1 MAETHCK
8 QGESLCSCNGQAGC
22 QGNGSLELDPQTCC
36 QVWKTLQAP
45 SSPASPHP
53 YSPGL
58 PAGPVLGDVPEP
70 SLISSMIWLRTYSVR
85 KIQSQGICRKQKL
98 SVLKFVPP
106 LAYKISQYRVIPH
119 LMMLIRTA
127 SCHCFWS
134 CFYSRAQLYLW
145 PNTVR
150 WLANVTGAF
159 LSMDQSSLFKAK
171 WVLTLFRT

>member
-1 MAETHCK
+1 MRLFVNFSYLWHLYFMFTYI
-8 QGESLCSCNGQAGC
+8 LRVTIIPM
-22 QGNGSLELDPQTCC
+22 LDKFGAC
-36 QVWKTLQAP
+36 L
-45 SSPASPHP
+45 
-53 YSPGL
+53 
-58 PAGPVLGDVPEP
+58 
-70 SLISSMIWLRTYSVR
+70 SMIWLRTYSVR

>member
-1 MAETHCK
+1 MRLFVNFSYLWHLYFMFTYI
-8 QGESLCSCNGQAGC
+8 LRVTIIPM
-22 QGNGSLELDPQTCC
+22 LDKFGAC
-36 QVWKTLQAP
+36 L
-45 SSPASPHP
+45 
-53 YSPGL
+53 
-58 PAGPVLGDVPEP
+58 
-70 SLISSMIWLRTYSVR
+70 SMIWLRTYSVR

-171 WVLTLFRT
+171 WVLTLFRS